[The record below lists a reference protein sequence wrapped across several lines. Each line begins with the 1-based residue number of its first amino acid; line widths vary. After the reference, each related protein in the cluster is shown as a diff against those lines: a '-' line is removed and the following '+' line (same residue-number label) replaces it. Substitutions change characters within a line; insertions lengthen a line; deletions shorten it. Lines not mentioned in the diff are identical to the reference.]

1 MRAKSSKASS
11 PPSRLFLERSKTS
24 RFGSEARGASAA
36 AVEMLLADTSRVF
49 RLWGKPPS
57 ANPDI
62 WLVATFSRVS
72 F

>member
-1 MRAKSSKASS
+1 M
-11 PPSRLFLERSKTS
+11 
-24 RFGSEARGASAA
+24 AA

-49 RLWGKPPS
+49 RLWGRPPS
-57 ANPDI
+57 VNPDI